1 MNEKV
6 YELLDTVQK
15 TAAQAG
21 AVAADAAYGVS
32 KKAEELLSTAKQR
45 SRLAGLEGDRD
56 AALAHVGRMVYATHT
71 GTLTDTDALLEKL
84 REIDGL
90 LEEITALREELGYS
104 PEAPVC
110 PVCGSEGENGD
121 QFCRDCGGKL

>member
-6 YELLDTVQK
+6 YELLDTLQK
-15 TAAQAG
+15 TAVQAG
-21 AVAADAAYGVS
+21 AIAADAAYGVS
-32 KKAEELLSTAKQR
+32 RKTEELLSTAKQR

-71 GTLTDTDALLEKL
+71 GTLTDSEVLMEKL

-90 LEEITALREELGYS
+90 LEEIAALREELGCG

-110 PVCGSEGENGD
+110 PVCGNEGEDGD